1 MPADLYEWRNL
12 TTTFLRRDLDV
23 LGLDSY
29 DFGQDS
35 TLLAKLEQ
43 ELGSVSDKERRLI
56 SLSASRLLTAS
67 LVLFRG
73 DPGRL
78 RERQSCSMKHLAVR
92 RWAL

>member
-12 TTTFLRRDLDV
+12 TTTFFRRDLDV

-43 ELGSVSDKERRLI
+43 ELGSVSDKK
-56 SLSASRLLTAS
+56 
-67 LVLFRG
+67 G
-73 DPGRL
+73 G
-78 RERQSCSMKHLAVR
+78 
-92 RWAL
+92 